1 MNDLTQL
8 KFMMKM
14 PFKSKGYSKI
24 KKHLVD
30 NINLEEIEKVFY
42 KKPNNITNIESFYAK
57 LINKTS

>member
-1 MNDLTQL
+1 
-8 KFMMKM
+8 MMKM